1 MEQLWHIVE
10 QIWDLLNEMSPY
22 LLLGFLLAGLMHV
35 FVPGSLY
42 SRFLAKGNFR
52 SVLYAALFGIPLPLC
67 SCGVIPT
74 AMSLRREGASKG
86 AAVSFL
92 IATPQTGVDSIIA
105 TFSLMGLPFAIVRP
119 IAALLTAIFGGH
131 MVNVANR
138 KEEQTIAGV
147 EAKVEEGETCGESHC
162 HCHEESET
170 CGEAHCHCH
179 EESETCGESHC
190 HCHENPE
197 GEGFFCKL
205 KAALQYAFVEMMED
219 IGKWLVVGLV
229 VAGLITILVPDSFF
243 SIFQGN
249 TFLSMLLVLCI
260 AVPMY
265 ICATGSI
272 PIAVALMM
280 KGLTPGSALVLLM
293 AGPACNV
300 ASILVINKVLGRRT
314 LVTYLASIITGS
326 ILFGVII
333 DQFLPAEWFLPTAS
347 LVTSDCC
354 HEHAASWW
362 SIASTVLL
370 ICLLLHALW
379 NRFCGHSA
387 CTCHCHEEEGKES
400 CHCHDEE
407 CHCHDEECHCKDGEC
422 HCHECDDDDDDDDC
436 CHCGEDARSE
446 ATPRIA
452 FTIKGMNCNHC
463 RANAEKVLLSL
474 PGVSEVTV
482 DLASGRAEVV
492 GHTTIDEARQALAS
506 LGFDVV

>member
-1 MEQLWHIVE
+1 MEQIWHIVE

-131 MVNVANR
+131 MVNVATR
-138 KEEQTIAGV
+138 KEEPAIAGV
-147 EAKVEEGETCGESHC
+147 EAKVEEGETCGE
-162 HCHEESET
+162 
-170 CGEAHCHCH
+170 AHCHCH
-179 EESETCGESHC
+179 EK
-190 HCHENPE
+190 PE

-370 ICLLLHALW
+370 ILLLIHALW
-379 NRFCGHSA
+379 NHFRGHSA

-400 CHCHDEE
+400 CHCHDGE
-407 CHCHDEECHCKDGEC
+407 CHCHEGESQGECHCKDGEC